1 MRIHRIDVF
10 YCNTPFKNGY
20 HSPHIFRMRAES
32 IIIEIK
38 FDNDISG
45 YGEST
50 PRPYVT
56 GETPE
61 SVTAVVRDHFSL
73 LLLGREIASVNDI
86 EKILYALEDKCRENN
101 ISSYLSALGAVDI
114 ALLDG
119 LSKSLEMPLSSLLGP
134 IVREKITYTIPIPL
148 LPIDAIREIPKY
160 LTGIEFSSIKVLMGE
175 SVTENMER
183 LELIRSIFGSN
194 TEISIEAN
202 GKWTYQQAID
212 NLNKLKEFNIAAVE
226 QPVHSSDLEGL
237 KKIRKITGIPVIA
250 DESMFT
256 LSDAELLIDSGAC
269 DILNIKISKCGG
281 LLKSKRIADFALS
294 KGVRFQLGTHV
305 GETDIL
311 NKAGQ
316 NLALVSP
323 NIIHFEGFSFLLF
336 ESVRDENNLMEE
348 VSGQNSSEAAR
359 SGISIANQSLQMVHS
374 FNL

>member
-1 MRIHRIDVF
+1 MKINGIDVF
-10 YCNTPFKNGY
+10 RCNTPFKNGY
-20 HSPHIFRMRAES
+20 HSPHIFRIQAES
-32 IIIEIK
+32 IIINIK

-45 YGEST
+45 YGEGT
-50 PRPYVT
+50 PRSYVT
-56 GETPE
+56 GENSE
-61 SVTAVVRDHFSL
+61 SVAAVIGDHFSL
-73 LLLGREIASVNDI
+73 LLLGREITSVNDI
-86 EKILYALEDKCRENN
+86 EKILYALEDECRKNN
-101 ISSYLSALGAVDI
+101 VSSYLSALCAVDI

-119 LSKSLEMPLSSLLGP
+119 LSKNLEKPLSSLLGP
-134 IVREKITYTIPIPL
+134 IARENITYTLPIPL
-148 LPIDAIREIPKY
+148 LPIEAIREIPKY
-160 LTGIEFSSIKVLMGE
+160 LMGIKFSSIKVLMKE

-183 LELIRSIFGSN
+183 LEFIRSIFGSSM
-194 TEISIEAN
+194 EISIEAN

-226 QPVHSSDLEGL
+226 QPVHSSDLGGL
-237 KKIRKITGIPVIA
+237 KKIREITGIPVIV
-250 DESMFT
+250 DESMCT
-256 LSDAELLIDSGAC
+256 LSDAEVLIDSGAC

-336 ESVRDENNLMEE
+336 KNVRDENNLMKEA
-348 VSGQNSSEAAR
+348 SGQNSSEAAR
-359 SGISIANQSLQMVHS
+359 SGINIANQSLKMIHS